1 MPPEAA
7 CAALAVSRE
16 TGERLATYLELL
28 GRWQR
33 RINLVAASTLADP
46 WRRHILDSGQLAR
59 LAPPGARVWADLGSG
74 AGLPG
79 LVLAILGVPEMHLV
93 ESDQR
98 KAAFLREAAR
108 VTGAAV
114 TVHATRIESAI
125 LPALNVVTARA
136 LAPLDRLLPL
146 AAPHLGKDVT
156 AIFPK
161 GRQAQHELTKARA
174 HWHMTA
180 GIVPSL
186 SDPQASI
193 LVLQGVSRVRSAAV

>member
-1 MPPEAA
+1 MSRADA
-7 CAALAVSRE
+7 CATLGVSRE
-16 TGERLATYLELL
+16 TGDRLAAYLDLL

-46 WRRHILDSGQLAR
+46 WRRHVLDSGQLFR

-79 LVLAILGVPEMHLV
+79 MVLAILGAPVMHLV

-108 VTGAAV
+108 VTGTAV
-114 TVHATRIESAI
+114 TVHAVRVETAP
-125 LPALNVVTARA
+125 LPALDVVTARA
-136 LAPLDRLLPL
+136 LAPLDRLLVL

-161 GRQAQHELTKARA
+161 GRQALRELTEAGA

-180 GIVPSL
+180 EIVPSL
-186 SDPQASI
+186 SDPEASI
-193 LVLQGVSRVRSAAV
+193 LVLRGVSRARNSAA

>member
-1 MPPEAA
+1 MTRAAA
-7 CAALAVSRE
+7 CAALHVSRE
-16 TGERLATYLELL
+16 TADRLAAYLALL
-28 GRWQR
+28 DRWQR

-46 WRRHILDSGQLAR
+46 WRRHILDCGQLAA
-59 LAPPGARVWADLGSG
+59 LAPPAARVWADLGSG

-79 LVLAILGVPEMHLV
+79 LVLAILGVAEMHLV

-108 VTGAAV
+108 VTGAPV
-114 TVHATRIESAI
+114 TVHATRIEDAI
-125 LPALNVVTARA
+125 LPALDVVTARA
-136 LAPLDRLLPL
+136 LAPLDRLLAL

-161 GRQAQHELTKARA
+161 GRQAQRELTEARA

-180 GIVPSL
+180 ETVPSL
-186 SDPQASI
+186 SDPQASV
-193 LVLQGVSRVRSAAV
+193 LVLRGVSRARNAAV